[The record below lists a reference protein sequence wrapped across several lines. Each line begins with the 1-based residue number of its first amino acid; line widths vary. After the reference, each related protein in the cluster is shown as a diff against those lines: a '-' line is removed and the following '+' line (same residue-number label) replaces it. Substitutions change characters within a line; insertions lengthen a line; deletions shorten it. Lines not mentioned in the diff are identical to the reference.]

1 MAEEQ
6 KVNAFYSMGKSG
18 RYQNK
23 TSGLNTLSKNLQE
36 KMAGYSEQMAL
47 AAAERR
53 AARQEKRAARKD
65 EKAAEESTYNPN
77 KQLDEANDARDA
89 INSGLNTGDPEIQVS
104 KDPSMNYQLKTTPP
118 PSMATMKSPI
128 KSLYSAAFG
137 SRYGGE
143 GKMMN
148 KEISGIASTLQKI
161 QLDQKKALSDKVTA
175 ELENF
180 VPEAVDL
187 QGFDAFSNG
196 RNACSNFGM
205 NLKQEIAQKK
215 NEAYKLNPY
224 SQEYKQV
231 MADINSLVESSKNL
245 TLEKTKLTNMKK
257 EWSTSSVEDLYSEGS
272 SRKSKNYLDQ
282 VHSGTA
288 GMILDE
294 NGRAQFEVAVVD
306 DSGEFVFAM
315 DENNEPYQ
323 TTEFMSI
330 DQMTE
335 GVFEK
340 VDASED
346 YRILQSEIR
355 DNVRNGVDS
364 FDREGV
370 AGYWSK
376 KIAPRWKS
384 GTQDEE
390 ILSWIYDNP
399 EGGTQS
405 YYDYFVEKYEIR
417 EGNESGMFTTEQL
430 DEVFNY
436 DTSDWDEVYG
446 DTGEKLRDLIY
457 NDLVAYNTNIVEN
470 YYSKLTRTEDKHNK
484 GNNFNVGEGFGETDF
499 SQYVVTE

>member
-18 RYQNK
+18 RYQDK
-23 TSGLNTLSKNLQE
+23 TSGLNALSKNLQE
-36 KMAGYSEQMAL
+36 QMAGYSEEMAL

-53 AARQEKRAARKD
+53 AARQEKRAAKKD
-65 EKAAEESTYNPN
+65 EKAAEKRDEEKYGKNPDKPMGTPTAGQQEKIDAN
-77 KQLDEANDARDA
+77 TEANRKRTEEMTIA
-89 INSGLNTGDPEIQVS
+89 SP
-104 KDPSMNYQLKTTPP
+104 PPP
-118 PSMATMKSPI
+118 PSAATMKSPI

-148 KEISGIASTLQKI
+148 QEISGIASTLQKI
-161 QLDQKKALSDKVTA
+161 QLDQKKALNDKVTA
-175 ELENF
+175 ELDNF

-187 QGFDAFSNG
+187 QGFDAFGNG
-196 RNACSNFGM
+196 KNACSNFGM
-205 NLKQEIAQKK
+205 NLKQQMAQKK

-257 EWSTSSVEDLYSEGS
+257 EWSTSSIEDLYSEGS
-272 SRKSKNYLDQ
+272 SKKSKNYLDQ

-294 NGRAQFEVAVVD
+294 NGKAQFEVAVVD

-315 DENNEPYQ
+315 DENNKPYQ

-355 DNVRNGVDS
+355 DNVRNDVA

-370 AGYWSK
+370 AGYWNK
-376 KIAPRWKS
+376 KIAPKWKS
-384 GTQDEE
+384 GTQDKE
-390 ILSWIYDNP
+390 ILSWIHDNP

-446 DTGEKLRDLIY
+446 DTGTKLRDLIY

-470 YYSKLTRTEDKHNK
+470 YYSKQTRTKDKHNK
-484 GNNFNVGEGFGETDF
+484 GNNFNVGASLDPFAEYIE
-499 SQYVVTE
+499 QPR

>member
-18 RYQNK
+18 RYQDK

-65 EKAAEESTYNPN
+65 EKAEEESTYNPN

-89 INSGLNTGDPEIQVS
+89 INSGLNTGDPEIQVN

-118 PSMATMKSPI
+118 PLPPSAATMKSPI

-137 SRYGGE
+137 STYGGE

-161 QLDQKKALSDKVTA
+161 QLDQKKALNDKVTA
-175 ELENF
+175 ELDNF

-196 RNACSNFGM
+196 KNACSNFGM
-205 NLKQEIAQKK
+205 NLKQQMAQKK

-272 SRKSKNYLDQ
+272 SKKSKNYLDQ

-294 NGRAQFEVAVVD
+294 NGKAQFEVAVVD
-306 DSGEFVFAM
+306 DRGEFVFAM

-355 DNVRNGVDS
+355 DNVRNDVA

-370 AGYWSK
+370 AGYWNK
-376 KIAPRWKS
+376 KIAPKWKS
-384 GTQDEE
+384 GTQDKE

-405 YYDYFVEKYEIR
+405 YYDYFK
-417 EGNESGMFTTEQL
+417 ESGKFTPEQL

-446 DTGEKLRDLIY
+446 DTGKTLRELIY

-470 YYSKLTRTEDKHNK
+470 YYSKQTRVGDKHNK
-484 GNNFNVGEGFGETDF
+484 ENNFNVGEGFGETDF